1 MPIQIAQ
8 TAVPTGKDHWN
19 WSVWLEGSAPELDGV
34 DHVVYTL
41 HSTFSQPVRRVDD
54 RANGFR
60 LDSSGWGEFSIH
72 VAVHHRSGR
81 VEKLRHWLQLAW
93 KAQPPLEPAR
103 RPRVFLSYGL
113 ADAPAAAAI
122 GTILRDKEG
131 IRVMTS
137 EEVADSTSEMSFD
150 RLIHET
156 LKSVTQAVFLVSPN
170 LSPWSRREAEIAE
183 SLGIPRAYVTVGGDA
198 KPAFMEEG
206 PMVAAL
212 QVEGLEPGNAAEVA
226 RAITRWTREG

>member
-8 TAVPTGKDHWN
+8 SAVPTGKDRWT
-19 WSVWLEGSAPELDGV
+19 WSVWLEGSDAELDGV

-54 RANGFR
+54 RATRFR
-60 LDSSGWGEFSIH
+60 LDSGSWGEFSIH
-72 VAVHHRSGR
+72 VAVHHRRGR

-93 KAQPPLEPAR
+93 KAQPPPEPAR
-103 RPRVFLSYGL
+103 RPRVYLSYGL

-122 GTILRDKEG
+122 GSLLRDKEG

-137 EEVADSTSEMSFD
+137 EEVADSTSEMPFD
-150 RLIHET
+150 RLIQET
-156 LKSVTQAVFLVSPN
+156 LKSATHAVFLMSPN
-170 LSPWSRREAEIAE
+170 ASPWIRREAEIAE
-183 SLGIPRAYVTVGGDA
+183 SLGTPRAYVTGGDDA
-198 KPAFMEEG
+198 PPIQEG

-212 QVEGLEPGNAAEVA
+212 QVKGLEPGNAAEVA
-226 RAITRWTREG
+226 QAITRWTREG